1 MAQSP
6 MPEQARAAAAAAAA
20 GCLGRK
26 MYRVDI
32 VNVMYGRRGW
42 DENACLVISLMLDIC
57 AYRQKASRLPYQA
70 IKSCRPPFLA
80 ELRVGT

>member
-6 MPEQARAAAAAAAA
+6 MPEKARAAAAAAAAAA

-32 VNVMYGRRGW
+32 VNVMYGR
-42 DENACLVISLMLDIC
+42 VIEED
-57 AYRQKASRLPYQA
+57 
-70 IKSCRPPFLA
+70 
-80 ELRVGT
+80 ELRMLALSSALC